1 MPRHANKLFY
11 NASFVELLVAF
22 ASTDLDK
29 EYELLY
35 ENRLGSELPKKK
47 KNKVVKGLALL
58 LPSRSIKCAKRQK
71 ILFQYKVLEAS

>member
-35 ENRLGSELPKKK
+35 ENRLGSELPKKEEK
-47 KNKVVKGLALL
+47 
-58 LPSRSIKCAKRQK
+58 
-71 ILFQYKVLEAS
+71 